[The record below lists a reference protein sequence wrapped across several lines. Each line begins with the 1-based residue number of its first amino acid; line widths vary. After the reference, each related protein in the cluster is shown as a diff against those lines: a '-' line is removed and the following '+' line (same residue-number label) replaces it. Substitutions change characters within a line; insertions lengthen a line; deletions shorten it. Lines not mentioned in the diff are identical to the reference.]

1 MDGHA
6 SSLHPA
12 HPALHVLA
20 PCMPVRDQDDA
31 CSRAR
36 NYRASR
42 DCCPSSWRIYFE
54 VHASEMEREWN

>member
-1 MDGHA
+1 
-6 SSLHPA
+6 
-12 HPALHVLA
+12 
-20 PCMPVRDQDDA
+20 MPVRDQDDA